1 MQHKVK
7 GKIVKKMIK
16 KHLKELK
23 AMETKKIEK

>member
-7 GKIVKKMIK
+7 GKMVKKMIK

-23 AMETKKIEK
+23 AIEPKIKK